1 MKKTTLFVLFLL
13 STISIAG
20 PVKDLAAKRK
30 LQLEKILNNP
40 AQQIKALMKLPVGAA
55 TPAYHQKPTSVM
67 IPDSLVNYFWDG
79 SQYVFMGYDLLQ
91 YSAQLKVDYV
101 KKYEFGA
108 LSQIIDFQYPGS
120 TKPVS
125 VLLNN
130 NPVLST
136 QPDEKIE
143 FTYDAQGRLIVV
155 RYFEWVSNS
164 WNLFSYDSIFF
175 VTGNDP
181 TKPTEIRF
189 FNSSDG
195 SLAKN
200 VLSVKNITYDS
211 LSGLEKNFVIAID
224 PLMIG
229 NPIDFMKF
237 EDCTWELGYFKI
249 EDLFMGLDAI
259 LLEIYPRYNLF
270 SDFNYS
276 VEYGPTSY
284 VQYEINLATNQ
295 FEPSARY
302 LTNYSGGNLTHLTIQ
317 EYDGSGWYTV
327 GKITPSLTNNKITQL
342 DVEEL
347 SGNNYVLINREIFS
361 YDSEGNFSGR
371 LFIDYMSTM
380 PDTSGYRYLRNYT
393 GGKIM
398 DEIFEIKSISGFD
411 PIEKTDF
418 FYKSNVSIRE
428 QFTSEISIYPNPSND
443 RIAITTPESE
453 AFLVSFIDLFGRI
466 VKQLS
471 LVDGNA
477 AEISVRDLPAGNYI
491 IKIEGKNFRE
501 IKRFVKL

>member
-1 MKKTTLFVLFLL
+1 
-13 STISIAG
+13 
-20 PVKDLAAKRK
+20 
-30 LQLEKILNNP
+30 
-40 AQQIKALMKLPVGAA
+40 
-55 TPAYHQKPTSVM
+55 
-67 IPDSLVNYFWDG
+67 
-79 SQYVFMGYDLLQ
+79 
-91 YSAQLKVDYV
+91 
-101 KKYEFGA
+101 
-108 LSQIIDFQYPGS
+108 
-120 TKPVS
+120 
-125 VLLNN
+125 
-130 NPVLST
+130 
-136 QPDEKIE
+136 
-143 FTYDAQGRLIVV
+143 V

-302 LTNYSGGNLTHLTIQ
+302 LTNYSGGNLTHLIIQ